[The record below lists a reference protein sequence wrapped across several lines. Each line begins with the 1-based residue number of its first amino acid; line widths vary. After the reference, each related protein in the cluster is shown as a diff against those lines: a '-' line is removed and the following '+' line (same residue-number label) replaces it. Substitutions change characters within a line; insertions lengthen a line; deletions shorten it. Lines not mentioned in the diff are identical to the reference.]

1 MIDEWLHPA
10 LIGIILLCSV
20 RLAWVDM
27 RSFEIETPTLILLA
41 GAALSQ
47 ALLHETGS
55 DLVIRGFAAAAFY
68 GSVLFLTR
76 NVRGFSRIGAGDP
89 PLIGVVAFMVFP
101 LLLPWAILA
110 GVLILVTAFL
120 YSMARG
126 KRFLR
131 SMFPAAPPLLGAAV
145 PVYLLQVSGA

>member
-55 DLVIRGFAAAAFY
+55 DLVI
-68 GSVLFLTR
+68 
-76 NVRGFSRIGAGDP
+76 
-89 PLIGVVAFMVFP
+89 
-101 LLLPWAILA
+101 
-110 GVLILVTAFL
+110 
-120 YSMARG
+120 
-126 KRFLR
+126 
-131 SMFPAAPPLLGAAV
+131 
-145 PVYLLQVSGA
+145 